1 MSDQRS
7 KQDRRSTRLSISI
20 PVVIS
25 GEDAEGKSFSECV
38 RTLIVNKHG
47 GKIATAHRVPIGNEI
62 TIENRASGVVAKATV
77 VWLGGNHGQPNLHHV
92 GLQLLEAQNVWGVV
106 FPPED
111 WSLELQEEEPP
122 AIAEESATTGEPEGT
137 EHNGHGEDRGAVLD
151 SIDTAAVDARIPSLA
166 GEEIAIRLLQEL
178 QESADAYAREFQE
191 RMKQLTQRLGLEM
204 EFDLRERLA
213 HSNPVEM
220 NSLEKEI
227 AVLREDLNSSREEI
241 RKLEAKVQQVQAS
254 VQVPKES
261 SLLPPTPL
269 QEARRQLTTLAN
281 SVVESMNRAAQAG
294 LNDYRTLLR
303 KENQKNAARIR
314 AGADDGPPPS
324 TGAAHKV

>member
-1 MSDQRS
+1 MSDQSS

-47 GKIATAHRVPIGNEI
+47 GKIATAHRVPIGNEV
-62 TIENRASGVVAKATV
+62 TIENRALGVVAKATV
-77 VWLGGNHGQPNLHHV
+77 VWLGGNHGQPNFHHV

-106 FPPED
+106 FPPDD
-111 WSLELQEEEPP
+111 WSVELQEEEPQ
-122 AIAEESATTGEPEGT
+122 AAAVESTTAAEPEGT
-137 EHNGHGEDRGAVLD
+137 D
-151 SIDTAAVDARIPSLA
+151 SIDTVGVDARIPSLA

-178 QESADAYAREFQE
+178 QESADTYAREFQE

-241 RKLEAKVQQVQAS
+241 RKLEAKVQQLQAS
-254 VQVPKES
+254 VQGPKES
-261 SLLPPTPL
+261 SLLPPTPV

-281 SVVESMNRAAQAG
+281 AVVESMNRAAQAG

-303 KENQKNAARIR
+303 KENQKNAARLR

-324 TGAAHKV
+324 AGAAHKV